1 MTVLIVQVCNNKSA
15 ISWNT
20 IRKTA
25 NISDAELNERFR
37 STALYCTLCAI
48 LPREYQPEG
57 YETLPDVA
65 LMTPSLEE
73 IGSRWPGM
81 SPDQVEAVI
90 QDYNLECDRLG
101 ELDLNDVYHRVREL
115 AAHDVVWQ
123 NTQ

>member
-1 MTVLIVQVCNNKSA
+1 MRVSLSRYC
-15 ISWNT
+15 SWDA

-25 NISDAELNERFR
+25 NISDAELNGRFR
-37 STALYCTLCAI
+37 STALYSTLCAI
-48 LPREYQPEG
+48 LPRDYQPEG

-65 LMTPSLEE
+65 LMIPSGAE
-73 IGSRWPGM
+73 ITSRWPGM
-81 SPDQVEAVI
+81 PPDQVEAVI

-123 NTQ
+123 ATQ